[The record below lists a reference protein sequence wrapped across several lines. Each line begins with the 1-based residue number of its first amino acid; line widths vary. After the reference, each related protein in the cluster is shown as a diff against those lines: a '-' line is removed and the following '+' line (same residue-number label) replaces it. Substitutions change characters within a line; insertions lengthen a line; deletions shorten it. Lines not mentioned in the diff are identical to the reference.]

1 MLSICL
7 LLSFEKIDLVWNVVM
22 PNCRLFRFSA
32 RISAALCVGFEVFLR
47 QT

>member
-7 LLSFEKIDLVWNVVM
+7 LLSFEKIDLVWNAIM

-32 RISAALCVGFEVFLR
+32 RISGALYVAF
-47 QT
+47 